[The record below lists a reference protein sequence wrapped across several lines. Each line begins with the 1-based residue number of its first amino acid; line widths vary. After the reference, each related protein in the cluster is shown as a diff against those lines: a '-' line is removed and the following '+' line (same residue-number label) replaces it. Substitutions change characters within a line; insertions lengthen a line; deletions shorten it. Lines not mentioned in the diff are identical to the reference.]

1 MVWFTVHPLSIINQL
16 AVLVSCVVTFLISI
30 QKRLCVNK
38 ENHVIHIDILT
49 SVLNSYQFS
58 FQIQEF
64 LGKLSGLCP
73 LKETIMSWTK
83 LWERITGVYL
93 GQTAATL
100 QWSVFWNEQKSAND
114 KRKCPWLYMLVVVL
128 QLKWTSY
135 KLEEYFIQ
143 LYSVFDRF
151 ALLWSLKE
159 Q

>member
-1 MVWFTVHPLSIINQL
+1 MVYCTSTQYHKSAGSFSVLCCYFFDFHSKKTV
-16 AVLVSCVVTFLISI
+16 CT
-30 QKRLCVNK
+30 KK
-38 ENHVIHIDILT
+38 NHATHIDILT

-64 LGKLSGLCP
+64 LGKLSALCP
-73 LKETIMSWTK
+73 RKETIMSWTK

-100 QWSVFWNEQKSAND
+100 QLSVFWNEQKSAND

-128 QLKWTSY
+128 QLKWKSY
-135 KLEEYFIQ
+135 KLEECFIQ